1 MTVTRQL
8 VLINGLICAAFI
20 VVIMVVFFSFRHVEK
35 ELTTTFTSATLRI
48 IENSNVTRELSRV
61 LSDMNL
67 IVSTFY
73 EKKDVLKTK
82 GLKLSRGTQ
91 ALLAKSGDEEMKASL
106 NRFIKQLNDIL
117 AQCERV
123 NFAKEEIREIEND
136 FDDKLI
142 SLDNIITQ
150 MLVELKI
157 EGGDTSDLEQLS
169 AMIGGWRESF
179 TRIKL
184 QFVQLGLEHFKRPL
198 EEEAHPLHAAAVDL
212 LLRLQ
217 TLTASTPDIALHGG
231 YLIYLLTDYKTSVLK
246 FHGTAGILH
255 TLLEKNELEKENLL
269 SMMDKIDKQV
279 AQKTEEATEA
289 LTARI
294 DRSVTINLLIFLG
307 VLPIVMLGGMTAY
320 SIKKPIQE
328 VIEYIGRLSKGDIPE
343 RIDDQY
349 KGEFAQV
356 RDYLNI
362 LIGATNNVTL
372 IAENIASGNMEI
384 TVRQRSPNDRLMQAL
399 GRMILKLKEIM
410 NETKEM
416 VQAVAIGQLDVR
428 GNTEAFEGGWR
439 ELVSGVNDLI
449 EGLSNMVS
457 KSAALSQEMELAR
470 DIQTGLLPAFANN
483 IHPDFVIA
491 ASMLTADKVGGDY
504 YDITFDRQGNLWI
517 SIGDVSGHG
526 VKSGLIMMMAQTV
539 HATVIA
545 KMDCTAR
552 DVVTMIND
560 ILYRNV
566 HNRLKENHFMTFNAL
581 KYLGEGKFEHAGAHL
596 RIIVYRRKSGRC
608 ELIRTKGVYL
618 NLKADISKS
627 TKNSYFELGYEDV
640 MVLYTDGLTEAQN
653 RNGELL
659 DIDRFLK
666 IVGKYACHDP
676 ETMKAN
682 IMTDVLGWCD
692 NNKEDDMSLVIVKR
706 IGGSDG

>member
-1 MTVTRQL
+1 MTVTKQL
-8 VLINGLICAAFI
+8 VLINGLICTAFI
-20 VVIMVVFFSFRHVEK
+20 VVIMVVLFSFHHVEK
-35 ELTTTFTSATLRI
+35 VLTTTFASATRRI

-73 EKKDVLKTK
+73 EKKDVLKIK
-82 GLKLSRGTQ
+82 GIQLSRGTRV
-91 ALLAKSGDEEMKASL
+91 LLAKSGDEGMKASL

-117 AQCERV
+117 AQCGRV
-123 NFAKEEIREIEND
+123 NFAREEIREIEKN

-150 MLVELKI
+150 TLVELKI
-157 EGGDTSDLEQLS
+157 EGGDISDLEQLS
-169 AMIGGWRESF
+169 TMIGGWRESF

-198 EEEAHPLHAAAVDL
+198 QEEAHPMHAIAVDL
-212 LLRLQ
+212 LLRLR
-217 TLTASTPDIALHGG
+217 TLTASAPDIAVYGG
-231 YLIYLLTDYKTSVLK
+231 DLIRLLTEYKASVLK

-255 TLLEKNELEKENLL
+255 TLLEKNELEKDSLL
-269 SMMDKIDKQV
+269 SMMEKTDKQV
-279 AQKTEEATEA
+279 AQKTAEATEE

-294 DRSVTINLLIFLG
+294 DRSVTINLLIFIG

-320 SIKKPIQE
+320 SIKIPVQKI
-328 VIEYIGRLSKGDIPE
+328 IEYIERLSKGDIPE

-349 KGEFAQV
+349 RGEFALV

-362 LIGATNNVTL
+362 LIGATNDVTL

-416 VQAVAIGQLDVR
+416 VQAVAIGQLDIR
-428 GNTEAFEGGWR
+428 GNTAAFQGGWR

-470 DIQTGLLPAFANN
+470 DIQIGLLPRFASN

-504 YDITFDRQGNLWI
+504 YDITFDWQGNLWI

-539 HATVIA
+539 HATI
-545 KMDCTAR
+545 TAR
-552 DVVTMIND
+552 MDYTAKDVVVMIND

-566 HNRLKENHFMTFNAL
+566 HDRLKENHFMTFNAL
-581 KYLGEGKFEHAGAHL
+581 KYLGGGKFEHAGAHL
-596 RIIVYRRKSGRC
+596 RIIVYRRKSGQC

-627 TKNSYFELGYEDV
+627 TQNSYFKLGYEDV
-640 MVLYTDGLTEAQN
+640 MVLYTDGLTEAQD
-653 RNGELL
+653 RNSELL
-659 DIDRFLK
+659 DIHRFLK
-666 IVGKYACHDP
+666 IVAKHARHDP